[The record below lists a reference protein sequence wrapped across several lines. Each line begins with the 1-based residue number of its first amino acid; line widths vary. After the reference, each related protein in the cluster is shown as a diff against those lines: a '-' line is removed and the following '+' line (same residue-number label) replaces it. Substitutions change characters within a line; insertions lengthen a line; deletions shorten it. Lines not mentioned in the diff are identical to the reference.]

1 LFTTAH
7 AEANPIITQPTD
19 FWFEYTEPTH
29 FLALTFQSGELPS
42 DPQLWL
48 YNATTEELIISVDDF
63 LGLQSRIEIDL
74 PAGSYRLRASTCCGE
89 PDVWRDGVVWN
100 IQYELSFTGEQSLPT
115 TSVALSTTTT
125 SSTTTTT
132 TTTEVPTTTTTE
144 PQTTTTEPLPQ
155 ATTTQPLIVISTTTP
170 ETSSSTSLPHSTTS
184 WDMPTTSIVITTT
197 STTIVPETIAPAT
210 TEVTTSPPQTVSL
223 TTTSTPTPTSV
234 PLPTLGTTLP
244 TTSSTTSTTDVPAS
258 LVPTTVPSAE
268 ILDNSVGDTLSDE
281 EFASV
286 LDELITGDLTTEQ
299 ITEVVTQLLETDITS
314 DQATQLA
321 TNPDIIATLDGDAA
335 EQIFEALNI
344 SEITPEEAA
353 AIVEAVQEAS
363 DEVRA
368 AFEESVDVFGGQVDT
383 YVPIGSSVPVKTR
396 RVLIAA
402 AVAAAPAMRRRSI

>member
-19 FWFEYTEPTH
+19 FWFEYTEPTQ
-29 FLALTFQSGELPS
+29 FLALTFQTAGLDS

-48 YNATTEELIISVDDF
+48 YNATTGQLITENDDT
-63 LGLQSRIEIDL
+63 LGLQSRIELEL
-74 PAGSYRLRASTCCGE
+74 PAGSYRLRAGTCCNQ

-100 IQYELSFTGEQSLPT
+100 ISYELSFTGQQTPT

-125 SSTTTTT
+125 SPTTTTT
-132 TTTEVPTTTTTE
+132 TTTEVATTTTTQPE
-144 PQTTTTEPLPQ
+144 PTTTSIVQE
-155 ATTTQPLIVISTTTP
+155 ATTTQPVLVIPSTTP
-170 ETSSSTSLPHSTTS
+170 ETSSSTSLPQSSTT
-184 WDMPTTSIVITTT
+184 WELPTTSIVITTT
-197 STTIVPETIAPAT
+197 STTIALETIVPAT
-210 TEVTTSPPQTVSL
+210 TEVMTSPPQIV
-223 TTTSTPTPTSV
+223 TTTTTNTPTLTSV

-258 LVPTTVPSAE
+258 PAPTTPATE
-268 ILDNSVGDTLSDE
+268 ILDNSVGETLSDE

-286 LDELITGDLTTEQ
+286 LDELITGDLTSEQ
-299 ITEVVTQLLETDITS
+299 ITEVINQLLETDITS
-314 DQATQLA
+314 DQATELA
-321 TNPDIIATLDGDAA
+321 TNPEIIATLDAEAA
-335 EQIFEALNI
+335 TQIFEALDI
-344 SEITPEEAA
+344 SEVTPEEAA
-353 AIVEAVQEAS
+353 AIVAAVQEAS

-402 AVAAAPAMRRRSI
+402 AVAAAPAVRRRSI

>member
-1 LFTTAH
+1 MFTTAH
-7 AEANPIITQPTD
+7 AEANLIITQPTD

-29 FLALTFQSGELPS
+29 FLALTFQTAGLDS

-48 YNATTEELIISVDDF
+48 YNATTGALITENDDT

-74 PAGSYRLRASTCCGE
+74 PAGSYRLRAGTCCGQ

-100 IQYELSFTGEQSLPT
+100 ISYELSFTGEQTPT

-125 SSTTTTT
+125 SPTTTTT
-132 TTTEVPTTTTTE
+132 TTTEVPTTTTTLPE
-144 PQTTTTEPLPQ
+144 PTTTSTVQ
-155 ATTTQPLIVISTTTP
+155 AATTTQPLPVAPTTTP
-170 ETSSSTSLPHSTTS
+170 ETSSSTSSPQSSTT
-184 WDMPTTSIVITTT
+184 WELPTTSIVITTT
-197 STTIVPETIAPAT
+197 TTTIAQETTAPAT
-210 TEVTTSPPQTVSL
+210 IEVTTSPPQTV
-223 TTTSTPTPTSV
+223 TTTTTNTPTLTSV

-258 LVPTTVPSAE
+258 PAPTTIPAEE
-268 ILDNSVGDTLSDE
+268 ILDNSVGETLSDE

-286 LDELITGDLTTEQ
+286 LDELISGDLTSEQ

-321 TNPDIIATLDGDAA
+321 TNPDIIATLDGDSA
-335 EQIFEALNI
+335 EQIFEALDI
-344 SEITPEEAA
+344 SEVTPEEAA
-353 AIVEAVQEAS
+353 AIVEAVQGAS

-368 AFEESVDVFGGQVDT
+368 AFENSVDVFGGQVDT

-402 AVAAAPAMRRRSI
+402 AVAAAPAVRRRSI